1 MSDRRAS
8 RTSSSSRGCVV
19 VVGPSAD
26 CCEVLKTALGSRGL
40 AAFAAREAS
49 AGLRLIRDHD
59 PAVVVLDGETV
70 GADDGALQAEL
81 QSQLADNHVALI
93 VLGRLRGQRL
103 LPRHILAK
111 PYHFGPLVHTI
122 EELAARAA

>member
-1 MSDRRAS
+1 
-8 RTSSSSRGCVV
+8 
-19 VVGPSAD
+19 
-26 CCEVLKTALGSRGL
+26 VLKAALCSRGL
-40 AAFAAREAS
+40 TAFAAQEAR

-59 PAVVVLDGETV
+59 PAVVVLDGETS

-81 QSQLADNHVALI
+81 QSQLVGRPTALI

-103 LPRHILAK
+103 LPRQVVAK
-111 PYHFGPLVHTI
+111 PYHFAPLIHTI